1 MSFLSHILL
10 VPYWNSIF
18 QTQLTKS
25 FILAVFVLI
34 SGEIIPGNSTLPVEQ
49 QRAQLRTTNR
59 TTLNRTVLPSDGPC
73 ISAAVYSMA
82 LQNLVSLFCPA
93 ALYFHYKRSQKPP
106 LVHLRPGTGW
116 LPAKGSINIIK
127 RLIQLDLSLS
137 VSAWRASRLQLINR
151 FLKSQG
157 PWEVAD
163 VLSLS
168 ICLVWCLVG
177 CGQSSTNERHA
188 SIYRVNK

>member
-1 MSFLSHILL
+1 MTPAL
-10 VPYWNSIF
+10 VQP
-18 QTQLTKS
+18 
-25 FILAVFVLI
+25 
-34 SGEIIPGNSTLPVEQ
+34 STLW
-49 QRAQLRTTNR
+49 
-59 TTLNRTVLPSDGPC
+59 PC
-73 ISAAVYSMA
+73 KH
-82 LQNLVSLFCPA
+82 LVSPFRPA
-93 ALYFHYKRSQKPP
+93 ALYFHYKRSQEPP
-106 LVHLRPGTGW
+106 LVHLCAGTGW

-188 SIYRVNK
+188 SIYRELTNNLHCVTVWLIGPPKGLPVHSVLINK